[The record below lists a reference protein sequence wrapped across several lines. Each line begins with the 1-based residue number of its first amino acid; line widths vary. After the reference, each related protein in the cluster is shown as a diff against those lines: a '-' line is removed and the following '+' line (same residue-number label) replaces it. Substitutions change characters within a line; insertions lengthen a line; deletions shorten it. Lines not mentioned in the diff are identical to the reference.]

1 MKSILAP
8 ITLTVALSLPAMA
21 SATPVTFTTQLNRYG
36 GNGAY
41 LAYYVTDASGS
52 YVGSLWMA
60 GEKSK
65 YYKDLRGWYRA
76 TGGDTSQV
84 DGITGASVGDGQ
96 TLEFTLDLKDALFE
110 AGYTLHIDA
119 AVEDMR
125 ESPREI
131 NIPLNRANAGEVV
144 RGRRYIAGFKYEM

>member
-1 MKSILAP
+1 MKSILVP
-8 ITLTVALSLPAMA
+8 LTLAAALTFPAIA
-21 SATPVTFTTQLNRYG
+21 SAAPVTFTTQLNRYG

-41 LAYYVTDASGS
+41 LAYYVTDASGA

-65 YYKDLRGWYRA
+65 YYKDLTGWYRA
-76 TGGDTSQV
+76 TNGDTAQV
-84 DGITGASVGDGQ
+84 DGITGASVGEGQ
-96 TLEFTLDLKDALFE
+96 TLEFTLDLNEALFE
-110 AGYTLHIDA
+110 QGYTLHVDA
-119 AVEDMR
+119 AVEDRR

-144 RGRRYIAGFKYEM
+144 RGRRYIASFKYEM